1 MKRKERED
9 SAEVEV
15 LELKEERDAR
25 RCFDGVGVGVEVGY
39 GYGYRGYGLF
49 TVVGVVEF
57 VAAVA
62 RGGSERR

>member
-39 GYGYRGYGLF
+39 GYRGYGLF